1 MSLGIHVA
9 INGTHVSIT
18 PASNPSR
25 LLSLPP
31 ELRNR
36 IYEYVLTRR
45 HRLLPWKR
53 QNIYPV
59 EPALTR
65 TCRQMRSEAL
75 GVFYH
80 DNTFVAPVLETDK
93 QVTVERA
100 IGWYKRIGAAN
111 AEFLV
116 NREEF
121 GALERALSEKKM
133 TAVD

>member
-1 MSLGIHVA
+1 MTVPTVSQLDYGFQAMSLGIHVA

-75 GVFYH
+75 GVFTTTIRSLH
-80 DNTFVAPVLETDK
+80 RF
-93 QVTVERA
+93 
-100 IGWYKRIGAAN
+100 
-111 AEFLV
+111 
-116 NREEF
+116 
-121 GALERALSEKKM
+121 
-133 TAVD
+133 